1 MKSARGKFEARE
13 FSGEWSMICRSV
25 GRSVGFDRLV
35 RCSCSWP
42 DKKSWPRLFYRPR
55 HTLSVGQPTGLSLSL
70 SFSSYYIIIIL
81 GDKKGSPG
89 SKGRVSS
96 AVKALPK
103 FETRSPGG
111 WIGVAAVVAF
121 PFPPPP
127 FSLPSRNLASREAKE
142 SRSTNIFLL
151 LLLSLP

>member
-1 MKSARGKFEARE
+1 MVDDL
-13 FSGEWSMICRSV
+13 SV
-25 GRSVGFDRLV
+25 GRSVGRIRQAGPLQLQLARQKIV
-35 RCSCSWP
+35 ASIV
-42 DKKSWPRLFYRPR
+42 
-55 HTLSVGQPTGLSLSL
+55 LSSPAHSIRWSTNRSLSL

-121 PFPPPP
+121 PFPPPL
-127 FSLPSRNLASREAKE
+127 FPSPREISRVERRRNRD
-142 SRSTNIFLL
+142 RRIFFFFFFF
-151 LLLSLP
+151 LSLERVSLTRLIQ

>member
-1 MKSARGKFEARE
+1 M
-13 FSGEWSMICRSV
+13 
-25 GRSVGFDRLV
+25 
-35 RCSCSWP
+35 
-42 DKKSWPRLFYRPR
+42 
-55 HTLSVGQPTGLSLSL
+55 
-70 SFSSYYIIIIL
+70 
-81 GDKKGSPG
+81 
-89 SKGRVSS
+89 
-96 AVKALPK
+96 KALPK

-121 PFPPPP
+121 PFPPP

>member
-1 MKSARGKFEARE
+1 MVDDL
-13 FSGEWSMICRSV
+13 SV
-25 GRSVGFDRLV
+25 GRSVGRIRQAGPLQLQLARQKIV
-35 RCSCSWP
+35 ASIV
-42 DKKSWPRLFYRPR
+42 
-55 HTLSVGQPTGLSLSL
+55 LSSPAHSIRWSTNRSLSL

-121 PFPPPP
+121 PFPLPFFPP
-127 FSLPSRNLASREAKE
+127 LEKSRE
-142 SRSTNIFLL
+142 SRGEGIEIDEYFSSSSSFSPLNAFL
-151 LLLSLP
+151 